1 MKKKL
6 FFVGTLVILS
16 SCGSKDN
23 QFCSCLKA
31 GDELNAH
38 SVQLFDGNISKEKA
52 EKQQK
57 LIKAKKEACK
67 NYETMT
73 GPEMLKR
80 KKECA
85 E

>member
-1 MKKKL
+1 MKKTL
-6 FFVGTLVILS
+6 FFVSVLAIIS
-16 SCGSKDN
+16 SCTSKDN
-23 QFCSCLKA
+23 QFCTCLKA
-31 GDELNAH
+31 GEELNAH

-57 LIKAKKEACK
+57 LIEAKKEACK

-73 GPEMLKR
+73 GPEMLER
-80 KKECA
+80 KKEYA